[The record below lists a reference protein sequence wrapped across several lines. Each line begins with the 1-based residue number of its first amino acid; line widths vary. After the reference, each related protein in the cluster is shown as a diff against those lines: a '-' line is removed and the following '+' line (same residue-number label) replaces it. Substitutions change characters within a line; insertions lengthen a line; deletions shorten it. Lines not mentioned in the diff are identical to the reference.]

1 MGLISDRK
9 VGLSGYL
16 WIMRNSPASTAT
28 LIPLMCLALS
38 GAASAQWSW
47 RVHAGPSFPVQDLAK
62 FEGTYYGM
70 NRGNVLLSEDLA
82 TWRPSPAPFAT
93 GIESV
98 TIGDST
104 WLGEGNGYLM
114 VFKGAKPL
122 TSTSYGGMSVMA
134 TTYDG
139 ARFVAM
145 CLGQKMFTYSHAAGW
160 TETSG
165 TGIQYSWD
173 QTRET
178 NGIAWGNGQFLLSNR
193 GFQKAG
199 ADLKWT
205 ALVPEGSIK
214 FTTGPVFA
222 NGLFV
227 MADSANR
234 LLTSADGIQW
244 TPRTLARKPAIRR
257 LAVRQSILFA
267 IGDSGTVLRSADGL
281 DWIELA
287 KPCRGCDVADIQRE
301 GAGYLAATGV
311 GICQSANGDS
321 WDCHGD
327 STPRPKLAK
336 VAFGNGLFL
345 ALADSG
351 EIFTSG
357 NGLDWLAPTPLPR
370 CQFFDLLFAR
380 GKFHAL
386 DAHGE
391 VYSSADGQAWSV
403 SRIGYSYVYTIVEG
417 GGKFLVTA
425 SNGLTFVSDSLKS
438 WTQVQALS
446 SRDSSKYTELSVLGM
461 IHDGKKFI
469 AGSGVSA
476 GMATSVDGKYWRD
489 AGCNVSL
496 VRAIALHDSIG
507 VAVSSLRSGCI
518 SVDGGLTWSEAP
530 STSDAYSLVWADTAF
545 VGVGRSGL
553 LLTTRAGKSWKSM
566 EPVNKTNLN
575 SVAYGNGKLV
585 AVGDGGVIAVAMSWP
600 VSSNRSVVDRARA
613 TVPFG
618 RVGSGRGGKLRC
630 DLVGD
635 LAVFDPNGR
644 QILSLRVDGAGQE
657 VILPVSVSGLV
668 VVRLRGATGTT
679 SGAVLVR

>member
-1 MGLISDRK
+1 MIDFP
-9 VGLSGYL
+9 GYL
-16 WIMRNSPASTAT
+16 WTMRKFPASTAI

-70 NRGNVLLSEDLA
+70 NRGNVLLSEDLD
-82 TWRPSPAPFAT
+82 TWRSSPAPFAT

-98 TIGDST
+98 TTGDST

-139 ARFVAM
+139 SRFVAM

-193 GFQKAG
+193 GFRTAG
-199 ADLKWT
+199 ADLKWSV
-205 ALVPEGSIK
+205 LVPEGTVK
-214 FTTGPVFA
+214 FTTGPVFTS
-222 NGLFV
+222 GLFV

-234 LLTSADGIQW
+234 ILTSADGIQW
-244 TPRTLARKPAIRR
+244 TPRTLARKPVIRR
-257 LAVRQSILFA
+257 LAVRQSNLFA
-267 IGDSGTVLRSADGL
+267 IGDSGTILRSANGIE
-281 DWIELA
+281 WAELA
-287 KPCRGCDVADIQRE
+287 KPCNACGVADIQSE
-301 GAGYLAATGV
+301 KGGLLAATSA
-311 GICQSANGDS
+311 GICQSIAGDS
-321 WDCHGD
+321 WTCRGD
-327 STPRPKLAK
+327 STARPKLEK
-336 VAFGNGLFL
+336 VAFGNGRFL

-357 NGLDWLAPTPLPR
+357 NGLDWAAPTPLPR

-391 VYSSADGQAWSV
+391 VYSSADGVSWSV
-403 SRIGYSYVYTIVEG
+403 SRLGYSYVYTIAEG

-425 SNGLTFVSDSLKS
+425 SNGLTFVSDSLKT

-446 SRDSSKYTELSVLGM
+446 SRDSSKFTNLSVLGM

-489 AGCNVSL
+489 AGCNISL
-496 VRAIALHDSIG
+496 VGAIAVHDSIG
-507 VAVSSLRSGCI
+507 VAVSSLGSVCT
-518 SVDGGLTWSEAP
+518 SVDGGSSWSKASSP
-530 STSDAYSLVWADTAF
+530 SDAYGLVWADTSFVGAGRGGYGATTRDGKSWRSF
-545 VGVGRSGL
+545 ATVTESNLNAVAYGDGKLVGVGDR
-553 LLTTRAGKSWKSM
+553 
-566 EPVNKTNLN
+566 
-575 SVAYGNGKLV
+575 
-585 AVGDGGVIAVAMSWP
+585 GVIAAAMTWP

-618 RVGSGRGGKLRC
+618 WVGLGQGGKLRC

-635 LAVFDPNGR
+635 LSVLDPKGR
-644 QILSLRVDGAGQE
+644 QILSLRVDRAGQE
-657 VILPVSVSGLV
+657 VALPVSVSGLV
-668 VVRLRGATGTT
+668 VVRLRGA
-679 SGAVLVR
+679 SGAFAAAVLVR